1 MGESGSGVCALVRVL
16 QLLPEAPD
24 VEGDARNG
32 KRAIGSHLEFG
43 RTHRRMMAATPK
55 RRLKI
60 MPNDRDKA
68 LDPEKLES
76 ILGEF
81 RMDIIACLTGL
92 STEIS
97 ALQTAVVESGLPQKR
112 LQDLREAAKK
122 IEHQIHDRLAQ
133 SISLLHQLR

>member
-1 MGESGSGVCALVRVL
+1 
-16 QLLPEAPD
+16 
-24 VEGDARNG
+24 
-32 KRAIGSHLEFG
+32 
-43 RTHRRMMAATPK
+43 
-55 RRLKI
+55 

>member
-1 MGESGSGVCALVRVL
+1 
-16 QLLPEAPD
+16 
-24 VEGDARNG
+24 
-32 KRAIGSHLEFG
+32 
-43 RTHRRMMAATPK
+43 MMAHTPK
-55 RRLKI
+55 RRLSF
-60 MPNDRDKA
+60 MPNGRDRA

-97 ALQTAVVESGLPQKR
+97 ALQTAVVEAGLPQKR
-112 LQDLREAAKK
+112 LQELRRAAKK
-122 IEHQIHDRLAQ
+122 SEHHVHDRLAE